1 MVKISIPFFVSGRRQ
16 RMTWWGTTLAR
27 TGDMENRQKRILNLL
42 AYTPAASVAQLSAE
56 TGVTKETIRKDL
68 TRLCDSGKITRIHGG
83 AVLSDAMPF
92 QVRKTI
98 AEDEKIYCN
107 SCV

>member
-1 MVKISIPFFVSGRRQ
+1 MVKISILFLVSDRRQ
-16 RMTWWGTTLAR
+16 RLTWRGTTLAR

-42 AYTPAASVAQLSAE
+42 AYKSAASVAQLSAA

-68 TRLCDSGKITRIHGG
+68 ARLCDGGKITRIHGG
-83 AVLSDAMPF
+83 AALSDAMPF

-107 SCV
+107 SRV